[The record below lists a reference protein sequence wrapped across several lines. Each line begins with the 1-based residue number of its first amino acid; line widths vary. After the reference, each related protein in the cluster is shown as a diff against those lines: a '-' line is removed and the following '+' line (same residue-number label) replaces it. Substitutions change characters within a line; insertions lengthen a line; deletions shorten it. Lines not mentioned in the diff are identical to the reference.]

1 MNTPMATR
9 IPAFVEPP
17 LLVWARKRAALSQEE
32 VAAKVGIEVEKLD
45 AWEAGREQLS
55 IAQLKKLAD
64 LYKRP
69 VSVFFLPEPPA
80 DFQALRD
87 LRRLQ
92 VLPDRISKSLAYEV
106 RAAHERRLIALELA
120 EDIGDPPED
129 FGISAKKTDNPEAVA
144 LRVRERL
151 GVSVQM
157 QARWNNH
164 DHTFRGW
171 RDAIEAADVLVTVL
185 SGAHHQV
192 PLSEV
197 RGFAIAERPF
207 PMIVVNGQDRGYGR
221 VFTMLH
227 ELSHV
232 VLGESVLEDD
242 LEPRDAL
249 PTANRSTEV
258 FCNKLAAAIL
268 MPRESLLAEQLMVS
282 KRANDVYSDAE
293 ISALSTRYG
302 VSREALLVRLS
313 DLGKASPAFVQAKRA
328 ELAALYASQQKKEE
342 EEEREDE
349 GGGFAPY
356 QYQVLGHLGRAYSRL
371 VLQAYNARRLT
382 LSTASGY
389 LGAQAKLIPKIERAA
404 YGGAS
409 QR

>member
-1 MNTPMATR
+1 
-9 IPAFVEPP
+9 
-17 LLVWARKRAALSQEE
+17 
-32 VAAKVGIEVEKLD
+32 
-45 AWEAGREQLS
+45 
-55 IAQLKKLAD
+55 
-64 LYKRP
+64 
-69 VSVFFLPEPPA
+69 
-80 DFQALRD
+80 
-87 LRRLQ
+87 
-92 VLPDRISKSLAYEV
+92 
-106 RAAHERRLIALELA
+106 
-120 EDIGDPPED
+120 
-129 FGISAKKTDNPEAVA
+129 
-144 LRVRERL
+144 
-151 GVSVQM
+151 
-157 QARWNNH
+157 
-164 DHTFRGW
+164 
-171 RDAIEAADVLVTVL
+171 
-185 SGAHHQV
+185 
-192 PLSEV
+192 
-197 RGFAIAERPF
+197 
-207 PMIVVNGQDRGYGR
+207 
-221 VFTMLH
+221 
-227 ELSHV
+227 
-232 VLGESVLEDD
+232 
-242 LEPRDAL
+242 
-249 PTANRSTEV
+249 
-258 FCNKLAAAIL
+258 